1 MPAFLN
7 KVFKRDHAGS
17 SKKIE
22 QVTPPQP
29 QEVKYQDAWLRTE
42 VTPEQVQEL
51 LRGCTQEIK
60 SRGLSTPFLLL
71 PFRPNSDASAART
84 FIRNF
89 FNPEKGPLRGPHL
102 QQELRLTEPV
112 VLCSTLKWCWSRL
125 PGGVVTWDVYELFRQ
140 GEVDSSMARDS
151 FATFIPISAESEAR
165 SKIIFDFFDL
175 ISAIAAHGKHNGLG
189 GMKLSRLAGWWAFEH
204 SDMGW
209 GFEGGYTSWSR
220 AADATM
226 HLFFAYLRSLSPAD
240 GTKGV
245 SVLPISLK
253 ALMASVDYPPTAPA
267 QLQSKTVRVV
277 MTVETVSPTPFSLLR
292 RARNFQFRES
302 DLALRA
308 LMDYEDPVQALT
320 EECKRVLNCISST
333 NQSSS
338 AFKSGSGLQDQ
349 SWSRFQDLGFSG
361 LLEESEGSGDDDGL
375 SMTGSE
381 TFRRRRASTQPTPP
395 TPREERTMDLAR
407 PTTPSWADF
416 MVAGFGDRD
425 QAANRAAPL
434 LLSPDKFLPP
444 IDNGSR
450 VRSSQSNR
458 KIVEDNLDPGEL
470 ASVSPLTVDDAFW
483 WVWISSLAGE
493 ESTARKAV
501 FGRCALVETVIKG
514 GRWLVVEE
522 KVKGAATAVED
533 ATYLPAKEKKKS
545 RRGRLTRRKSVGRVD
560 IPIEQPKQFDPSMG
574 LFNRTNIGPDQ
585 TAKIQAAAAALRQQR
600 QQQEF
605 NHLRP
610 REDGS
615 KPNPRTNSVFTLQPV
630 ILSEATPAMKW
641 ASKYDRDA
649 IREAYLKGLPMP
661 EKKDLSRVDT
671 DRPLPPPP
679 PHEEQEERP
688 ERKERQE
695 RQERPRPEPVEPKP
709 EQSTQPP
716 TPVTKQAPVALA
728 SPSTPST
735 PRRVPMTLPSPRS
748 NGSASPA
755 FDSRSQTIPGSPKSQ
770 PSAHSTPE
778 KSKKP
783 KASRFMNLFSSSR
796 KADPT
801 SLVGRRIS
809 QLEPPNGGGL
819 GVPAQ
824 NANRRLSMNRKKNTP
839 VDFNG
844 DAAKLKAPLPP
855 AVEKPSLPLQADLRR
870 QDSDQPSTSQVSS
883 NEERAATQVFSSF
896 DQGPLSDQPAFIPDD
911 SVSTSEPIS
920 PIESSP
926 TVPEKEADD
935 VSMDGA
941 ASPASPAEAIPAQDR
956 WAQIRK
962 NAAERAK
969 VVPKASDEYTRSD
982 ARGSIDDGETSG
994 EETIESRVARIK
1006 ARVAE
1011 LTGGIDTT
1019 TRV

>member
-1 MPAFLN
+1 MPTFLN

-22 QVTPPQP
+22 RSTPPPP
-29 QEVKYQDAWLRTE
+29 QEVKHQDAWLRTE
-42 VTPEQVQEL
+42 VAPEQVQEL

-71 PFRPNSDASAART
+71 PFRPNSDDGAART

-89 FNPEKGPLRGPHL
+89 FDPVTGPLRGPHL

-125 PGGVVTWDVYELFRQ
+125 PRGVVTWDVYELFRR
-140 GEVDSSMARDS
+140 GEVDSGMARDS
-151 FATFIPISAESEAR
+151 FATFVPISAESEAR

-189 GMKLSRLAGWWAFEH
+189 GMKLPRLAGWWAFEH

-240 GTKGV
+240 GTRGV

-253 ALMASVDYPPTAPA
+253 ALMASVDYPPMAPV

-320 EECKRVLNCISST
+320 EECKRVLKCISST

-338 AFKSGSGLQDQ
+338 GFKSGSGLQDQ

-361 LLEESEGSGDDDGL
+361 LLEESEGSVDEDGL

-381 TFRRRRASTQPTPP
+381 NFSRRRASTQPTPS
-395 TPREERTMDLAR
+395 TPRQERTADLAR

-416 MVAGFGDRD
+416 MAGGFGDRD
-425 QAANRAAPL
+425 QGPNQPAPL
-434 LLSPDKFLPP
+434 LLPPDKILPP
-444 IDNGSR
+444 IDSGSR

-458 KIVEDNLDPGEL
+458 KIAEDNLDPGEL

-501 FGRCALVETVIKG
+501 FGRCALVETAIKG

-522 KVKGAATAVED
+522 KVKGAATAVKD
-533 ATYLPAKEKKKS
+533 ATYLPTKEKKKS
-545 RRGRLTRRKSVGRVD
+545 RRGKLTRRRSIGRDD
-560 IPIEQPKQFDPSMG
+560 IPIEQPKQFDPSIG
-574 LFNRTNIGPDQ
+574 LFNRVNIGPDQ
-585 TAKIQAAAAALRQQR
+585 TAKIQTAAAALRQQQMQR
-600 QQQEF
+600 ERS
-605 NHLRP
+605 HLRP

-679 PHEEQEERP
+679 PHEEPEERP
-688 ERKERQE
+688 KKQE
-695 RQERPRPEPVEPKP
+695 RQEWPKP
-709 EQSTQPP
+709 EIVGPKLERSTQPP
-716 TPVTKQAPVALA
+716 TPIAKQAPVVLA
-728 SPSTPST
+728 SPTTPST
-735 PRRVPMTLPSPRS
+735 PRPVPVSLPSPRS
-748 NGSASPA
+748 NGRASPA

-770 PSAHSTPE
+770 PSANSTPE

-783 KASRFMNLFSSSR
+783 KTSRIKNFFSSK

-809 QLEPPNGGGL
+809 QLEPPSGGGL
-819 GVPAQ
+819 GVPTQ
-824 NANRRLSMNRKKNTP
+824 NADRRLSLGRKKNNP
-839 VDFNG
+839 MNFNG
-844 DAAKLKAPLPP
+844 DAAQPKVPPQPATEKLSLPP
-855 AVEKPSLPLQADLRR
+855 QPDSHR
-870 QDSDQPSTSQVSS
+870 QDNNQPSASQTSS

-896 DQGPLSDQPAFIPDD
+896 DQGPLTDQPAFVPDD
-911 SVSTSEPIS
+911 SMTTSESVS

-926 TVPEKEADD
+926 AVEKEIDHV
-935 VSMDGA
+935 VSTDGA
-941 ASPASPAEAIPAQDR
+941 ASLASPVEAIPVQDR

-969 VVPKASDEYTRSD
+969 VAPKASDEYTRSD

-1011 LTGGIDTT
+1011 LTGSIDSTT
-1019 TRV
+1019 QV